1 MVVLDNVANGYRDVL
16 LPLACEDDLLRTAV
30 GVVASQHLALNDP
43 RFQSVA
49 DEGRAVVISRLR
61 RESLQASPDQVFNL
75 STWATLTVLLVGET
89 ITGSSEYSHLLQT
102 LMCLI
107 HNIGKIAPSAARDFL
122 LQQGHMFEFLGQPLL
137 GETHGVQ
144 ALRLP
149 LDRYL
154 DWTYYDLPSDSP
166 HHHVLHVSR
175 MAFLKASQIYLGRVS
190 STRDQWDLLE
200 DLKQL
205 VSQINPD
212 QMGSHALVWVC
223 FIAAADS
230 TDPEHRRFFVNRMNQ
245 VFSKTKFHNIS
256 AGMQSLPAIW
266 SHQGSGRWTQNL
278 AKLAPS
284 LIM

>member
-1 MVVLDNVANGYRDVL
+1 
-16 LPLACEDDLLRTAV
+16 
-30 GVVASQHLALNDP
+30 
-43 RFQSVA
+43 
-49 DEGRAVVISRLR
+49 
-61 RESLQASPDQVFNL
+61 
-75 STWATLTVLLVGET
+75 
-89 ITGSSEYSHLLQT
+89 
-102 LMCLI
+102 
-107 HNIGKIAPSAARDFL
+107 
-122 LQQGHMFEFLGQPLL
+122 
-137 GETHGVQ
+137 
-144 ALRLP
+144 
-149 LDRYL
+149 
-154 DWTYYDLPSDSP
+154 
-166 HHHVLHVSR
+166 
-175 MAFLKASQIYLGRVS
+175 MAFIKASQIYLGRVS

-205 VSQINPD
+205 VSQIDPD

-230 TDPEHRRFFVNRMNQ
+230 TDPEHRRFFVDRMNQ

>member
-16 LPLACEDDLLRTAV
+16 LPLACEDELLRTAV
-30 GVVASQHLALNDP
+30 GVVASQHLALYNP
-43 RFQSVA
+43 SLQSMA
-49 DEGRAVVISRLR
+49 DEGRAAVISRLR

-75 STWATLTVLLVGET
+75 STWATLIVLLVGET
-89 ITGSSEYSHLLQT
+89 ITGSSEYTHLLQT

-122 LQQGHMFEFLGQPLL
+122 KQQSHMFEFLGQPLL

-149 LDRYL
+149 LDHYL

-166 HHHVLHVSR
+166 HHHLLHVSR
-175 MAFLKASQIYLGRVS
+175 MAFIKASQIYLGRVS

-205 VSQINPD
+205 VSEIDPD

-230 TDPEHRRFFVNRMNQ
+230 TDPEHRRFFVDRMNQ